1 MRKFCRSYLANFKI
15 PHRFEF
21 WKELPR
27 TGTGKVLKREI
38 KRLMNE
44 KNKK

>member
-1 MRKFCRSYLANFKI
+1 V

-27 TGTGKVLKREI
+27 NGTGKVLKREI
-38 KRLMNE
+38 KRILKE
-44 KNKK
+44 KA